1 MAITDAVRVAIP
13 ISHPD
18 ELDLGFL
25 YGTILTDDVE
35 LGSNGGQPSYDL
47 CIFAEG
53 QIDRSPTGS
62 GDTARLALAAAK
74 GEMEA
79 GQWSEITGVS
89 GQGFVGTIARTR
101 RGELGTV
108 SRVKVG
114 GTAFYAG
121 RNEFICEAA
130 DPFSFGFEL
139 PAKFVDLIP

>member
-1 MAITDAVRVAIP
+1 MHLSRGA
-13 ISHPD
+13 
-18 ELDLGFL
+18 
-25 YGTILTDDVE
+25 
-35 LGSNGGQPSYDL
+35 
-47 CIFAEG
+47 
-53 QIDRSPTGS
+53 DRSLPNRQRRYRSSRACG
-62 GDTARLALAAAK
+62 GK
-74 GEMEA
+74 GRD
-79 GQWSEITGVS
+79 GVSEIRGVS

-139 PAKFVDLIP
+139 PAKFADLIP